1 MTGEKP
7 VVTISATYGTGSEAI
22 GRSVADALDLPFLD
36 RAIPAAV
43 AAELLAAF
51 DDVAYLESHPAHGL
65 GQWLTLFA
73 PLGSAWLG
81 VPEPQGPWR
90 TEREYLD
97 HTESVMRRAAGRGV
111 VIMGRGASIV
121 LRHHPGALHVRLD
134 GPPER
139 RLSQAMATGGLDP
152 ATAARA
158 QRQTDSARRHYVRHF
173 YHLDVAAQTLYH
185 LSLDATALA
194 PSTCV
199 ALIVRAAR
207 DRAESSPDSD
217 SDAGGQGE
225 Q

>member
-1 MTGEKP
+1 MTTARP
-7 VVTISATYGTGSEAI
+7 VVTISAAYGTGSEAI
-22 GRSVADALDLPFLD
+22 GRRVADALDLAFLD

-43 AAELLAAF
+43 AAELLTAF
-51 DDVAYLESHPAHGL
+51 ADVASLESHPAHGL
-65 GQWLTLFA
+65 GQWLTVFA

-81 VPEPQGPWR
+81 VPEPQGPWQ
-90 TEREYLD
+90 TESEYLD

-139 RLSQAMATGGLDP
+139 RLAQAIATGGLDP
-152 ATAARA
+152 TAAAKA

-173 YHLDVAAQTLYH
+173 YHLDVTAPSLYH
-185 LSLDATALA
+185 LYLDATAIS
-194 PSTCV
+194 PSTCAAV
-199 ALIVRAAR
+199 IVRAAR
-207 DRAESSPDSD
+207 DRAEPSPTSGPEA
-217 SDAGGQGE
+217 SGRAE